1 LPLLKKLLLLLQQIT
16 NHMLIVTISKIDRWG
31 REKNIDKLIE
41 ALEHSDEEI
50 RKAAALCLGK
60 VADRSVLDVLE
71 SAYERDANVFVKQ
84 DIKKAINLIKSKKF
98 IPVGTPIFANTA
110 GVKELKPAFS
120 WRFRQGS

>member
-1 LPLLKKLLLLLQQIT
+1 
-16 NHMLIVTISKIDRWG
+16 MLIVTISKIDRWG

-60 VADRSVLDVLE
+60 VADKSVLDDLW
-71 SAYERDANVFVKQ
+71 SAYKKDNNVFVKQ
-84 DIKKAINLIKSKKF
+84 DIKKAIDLIKSKKF
-98 IPVGTPIFANTA
+98 IPTGTPIFSDTV
-110 GVKELKPAFS
+110 GVKELKPALS